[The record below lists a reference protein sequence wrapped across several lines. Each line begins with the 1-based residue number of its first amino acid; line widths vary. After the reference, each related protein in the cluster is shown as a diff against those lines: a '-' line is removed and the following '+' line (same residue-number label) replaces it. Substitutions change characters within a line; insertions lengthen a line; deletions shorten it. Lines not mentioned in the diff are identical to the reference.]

1 MVGRTT
7 RRRLILGAAAAG
19 LASTL
24 PAVAAEDAAL
34 SAMGI
39 ELQRLRRRCQRLRKR
54 ADGGEQGEWTRWSR
68 AVDEQA
74 NLLERIASIPVHGL
88 DGVLVKVQAIVWELL
103 DDDIV
108 LDEGARR
115 RVASVGRELR
125 RLASW

>member
-1 MVGRTT
+1 MVARTT
-7 RRRLILGAAAAG
+7 RRRLIFGAAAAG

-34 SAMGI
+34 SAMGV

-68 AVDEQA
+68 AVDGQA
-74 NLLERIASIPVHGL
+74 ELLERIARSPAHGL